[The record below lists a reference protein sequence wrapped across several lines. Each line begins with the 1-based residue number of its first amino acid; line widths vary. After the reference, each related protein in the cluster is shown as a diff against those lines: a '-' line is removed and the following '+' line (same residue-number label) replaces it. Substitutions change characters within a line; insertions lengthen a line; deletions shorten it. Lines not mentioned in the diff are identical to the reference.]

1 MWGNHQLNGEFF
13 PAIFDVQYLG
23 HLHNAS
29 WGPSQILG
37 RASRWSGHF
46 RRFQRRKPHFFENI
60 VDTIPN
66 FLKWTI
72 WGSIL
77 HFSSIFRHTGKK
89 KHNVGDI
96 SIDIPFYHHQT
107 LGFSP
112 LLKVESKSQRC
123 HRDQVARPVRAPSF
137 WSSSFTKRSCVLVPV
152 ALERSTKFE
161 SFHMNK
167 MAVGWCGFTLY
178 KSSAD
183 MFFSIANS

>member
-13 PAIFDVQYLG
+13 PAIFDGQYLG
-23 HLHNAS
+23 HLHSAS

-46 RRFQRRKPHFFENI
+46 RRFQRRKPHFVLNI
-60 VDTIPN
+60 VVIIPS

-77 HFSSIFRHTGKK
+77 HFQTHREKHT
-89 KHNVGDI
+89 VGDI

-107 LGFSP
+107 LGFS
-112 LLKVESKSQRC
+112 LFLKVESKSQRC
-123 HRDQVARPVRAPSF
+123 RRDQVARPVRAPSF

-152 ALERSTKFE
+152 ALERSTKFG

-167 MAVGWCGFTLY
+167 MAVDWCGFTLY

-183 MFFSIANS
+183 MFFFHSKLLVY